1 MTYKNEPPAEDGF
14 EKLVEDDARG
24 ETRRFG
30 ESRRR
35 LPLAALVVLL
45 ALIGVGVYVAWPSIQ
60 DSLQTT
66 APENRVTAPEE
77 RISAEPVPE
86 PVPAPAAKAEPPPS
100 IPETPAAT
108 PDPSAALVALS
119 AQVAAL
125 QRALAERAA
134 APAPPPPDLVPIQEA
149 MARLEEMERR
159 LREAPAA
166 VAENSIPAN
175 SASQPVAAATDFRT
189 LERLDAV
196 EKSLSTLDADSAGA
210 DIDSLRSGQAELAEQ
225 IAALHRLYETIG
237 GREAESGRTMVLV
250 LSFSRLSRAVALAA
264 PFAREVE
271 AFRAAANAE
280 GAGGLVLEGAIR
292 ELSAHALS
300 GTPTSSQLAAAF
312 DDVALAVIHADAE
325 AEDQGW
331 VDATIGRLRRIVTV
345 RRVGGDIAADSL
357 EGRLSALHLA
367 LASGDLNDAIELAE
381 ALPIKARSGA
391 EDWLRGAHARLAVD
405 RELGVLDTELSA
417 RVAARWTAEVR
428 ESE

>member
-108 PDPSAALVALS
+108 PEPSAALVALS

-134 APAPPPPDLVPIQEA
+134 APAPP
-149 MARLEEMERR
+149 
-159 LREAPAA
+159 
-166 VAENSIPAN
+166 
-175 SASQPVAAATDFRT
+175 
-189 LERLDAV
+189 
-196 EKSLSTLDADSAGA
+196 
-210 DIDSLRSGQAELAEQ
+210 
-225 IAALHRLYETIG
+225 
-237 GREAESGRTMVLV
+237 
-250 LSFSRLSRAVALAA
+250 LAA
-264 PFAREVE
+264 
-271 AFRAAANAE
+271 
-280 GAGGLVLEGAIR
+280 G
-292 ELSAHALS
+292 
-300 GTPTSSQLAAAF
+300 
-312 DDVALAVIHADAE
+312 
-325 AEDQGW
+325 
-331 VDATIGRLRRIVTV
+331 
-345 RRVGGDIAADSL
+345 VG
-357 EGRLSALHLA
+357 
-367 LASGDLNDAIELAE
+367 
-381 ALPIKARSGA
+381 
-391 EDWLRGAHARLAVD
+391 D
-405 RELGVLDTELSA
+405 RPPC
-417 RVAARWTAEVR
+417 
-428 ESE
+428 